1 MNIYNLT
8 PKCIF
13 YVKNLKLCN
22 LSNEQTRDAKFLENA
37 AILQNSFTATILY
50 IYFLNIL
57 LHNKLSTRVSGL
69 ISFNAN
75 EIVYRTNKYLI
86 ENHTN
91 LVEVFVL
98 FLELNP
104 EPQIPNILLRIN

>member
-1 MNIYNLT
+1 MQQ
-8 PKCIF
+8 F
-13 YVKNLKLCN
+13 YK
-22 LSNEQTRDAKFLENA
+22 
-37 AILQNSFTATILY
+37 TALY

-57 LHNKLSTRVSGL
+57 LHNKLSTRVSVL

-98 FLELNP
+98 FLELNL
-104 EPQIPNILLRIN
+104 EPQIPNILLKIN

>member
-37 AILQNSFTATILY
+37 AILQNSLIY

-57 LHNKLSTRVSGL
+57 LHNKLSTRVSVL

-98 FLELNP
+98 FLELNL
-104 EPQIPNILLRIN
+104 EPQIPNILLKIN

>member
-22 LSNEQTRDAKFLENA
+22 LSNEQTRDTKFLENA
-37 AILQNSFTATILY
+37 AILQNSFTATI
-50 IYFLNIL
+50 IYFFQNIL